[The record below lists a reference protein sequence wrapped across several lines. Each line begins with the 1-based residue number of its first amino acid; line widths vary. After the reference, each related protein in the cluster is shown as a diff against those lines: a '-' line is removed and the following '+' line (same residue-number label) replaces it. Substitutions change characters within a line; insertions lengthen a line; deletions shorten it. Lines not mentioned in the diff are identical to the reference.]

1 MTITRVVQDGVEFF
15 TITETGESGISESGV
30 ARLCDVS
37 QQAISKLLDRLV
49 TTKQPPK
56 SLEALAGKDL
66 RLQLDLGNRVG
77 KAHTRLV
84 WLSSEVAAAI
94 IEYYAFESPRKT
106 DIARYSYRKFA
117 KLGVNAWIQ
126 GITGWK
132 NDDSDQPKIITN
144 IRFKTHHINQLTG
157 EKYPS
162 TIYRLYLYLHN
173 IGQQGQRPTVAEI
186 CKALNISRPTYHKHV
201 RTLCDL
207 GMLPSWIQIET
218 RNYPER
224 FVRDWLQ
231 SQLGGEIEVPTPDGP
246 IDLLTEHNIIEVKA
260 IDQWKE
266 EIGHILVKRLNYPEL
281 FAGILLF
288 GESDRGFD
296 HIQERGELFELTV
309 GFCAIE
315 YRHNPLT
322 QATEIALKP

>member
-1 MTITRVVQDGVEFF
+1 MSILRVEQDGVEFF
-15 TITETGESGISESGV
+15 TDSETGACSMSESGL
-30 ARLCDVS
+30 ARLCGIARASLQQKIREVS
-37 QQAISKLLDRLV
+37 AG
-49 TTKQPPK
+49 K
-56 SLEALAGKDL
+56 STSEALKGFAGRDFNLQANQKIDGSQVNF
-66 RLQLDLGNRVG
+66 RLYPSDFC
-77 KAHTRLV
+77 
-84 WLSSEVAAAI
+84 AAI
-94 IEYYAFESPRKT
+94 IEHYTFETRTKHET
-106 DIARYSYRKFA
+106 ARYSYRKFA
-117 KLGVNAWIQ
+117 KMGIDAWIQ

-132 NDDSDQPKIITN
+132 NDDPDAPKIITN

-266 EIGHILVKRLNYPEL
+266 AIGHIVTKRLNYPEL